1 MKDQLQ
7 LQEIAG
13 YLPYS
18 LRIETKYGI
27 DNLIGIMFSDD
38 TDYNSTKKTTHNV
51 NHPLANTDTH
61 CLEFYEI
68 KPILRPCTESELSKT
83 LCINDKKD
91 KFIDYISTS
100 IKDSQ
105 FNMRMLISGKSD
117 SLEYWK
123 IQRLLQWH
131 FDIHNL
137 IGRGL
142 AININDLPPIKD

>member
-1 MKDQLQ
+1 MKDILQ

-13 YLPYS
+13 YLPYEVQFKHFDDEREIYQICKIAY
-18 LRIETKYGI
+18 LGI
-27 DNLIGIMFSDD
+27 DEVTIFSSDHEYTFNICD
-38 TDYNSTKKTTHNV
+38 V
-51 NHPLANTDTH
+51 
-61 CLEFYEI
+61 
-68 KPILRPCTESELSKT
+68 KPMLRPCTEVELSKI
-83 LCINDKKD
+83 LCINEKKD

-123 IQRLLQWH
+123 IHRLLQWH

-142 AININDLPPIKD
+142 AIDINTLTP